1 MEFSILWIGIV
12 TTIRYENNIMKIAI
26 FGIGYVG
33 LVTGACLAEVGHN
46 VVCMDR
52 DKIKIDKLNSGIV
65 PIWEPGLEALVARN
79 VKAGR
84 LEFTTDVT
92 KTVNFG
98 EVQIIAVGTPADED
112 GSADLKNVLEVAVEI
127 AQKMHGYKVIVNKS
141 TVPVGTA
148 KKTKASVVQILNERR
163 ATIPFDIVSNPE
175 FLKEGA
181 AVNDFL
187 KPDRIILGI
196 ESERAKSLMA
206 ELRAL

>member
-1 MEFSILWIGIV
+1 MRFLEL
-12 TTIRYENNIMKIAI
+12 AI
-26 FGIGYVG
+26 G
-33 LVTGACLAEVGHN
+33 LVTGACLASGHN

-127 AQKMHGYKVIVNKS
+127 AQKM
-141 TVPVGTA
+141 
-148 KKTKASVVQILNERR
+148 QL
-163 ATIPFDIVSNPE
+163 
-175 FLKEGA
+175 
-181 AVNDFL
+181 
-187 KPDRIILGI
+187 
-196 ESERAKSLMA
+196 
-206 ELRAL
+206 